1 MDIEASDRRE
11 KMLKLRDELIAVE
24 NDRLQGRNGCTLDE
38 LDSYLNSV
46 IAEAKKMFSMKKSAQ
61 WLSKYKHHIKIIHH
75 SGCPAGGGHFFL
87 QKRGFCIPKP

>member
-24 NDRLQGRNGCTLDE
+24 NDRLQGRNGCALDE

-61 WLSKYKHHIKIIHH
+61 
-75 SGCPAGGGHFFL
+75 
-87 QKRGFCIPKP
+87 

>member
-46 IAEAKKMFSMKKSAQ
+46 KKKKKKMFSMKKSAQ
-61 WLSKYKHHIKIIHH
+61 
-75 SGCPAGGGHFFL
+75 
-87 QKRGFCIPKP
+87 

>member
-11 KMLKLRDELIAVE
+11 KMLNLRDELIAVE

-61 WLSKYKHHIKIIHH
+61 
-75 SGCPAGGGHFFL
+75 
-87 QKRGFCIPKP
+87 

>member
-11 KMLKLRDELIAVE
+11 KMLTRRDELIAVE
-24 NDRLQGRNGCTLDE
+24 NDRLQGRNGCSLDE

-61 WLSKYKHHIKIIHH
+61 
-75 SGCPAGGGHFFL
+75 
-87 QKRGFCIPKP
+87 

>member
-46 IAEAKKMFSMKKSAQ
+46 IAEAKKMFSMRKSAQ
-61 WLSKYKHHIKIIHH
+61 
-75 SGCPAGGGHFFL
+75 
-87 QKRGFCIPKP
+87 

>member
-1 MDIEASDRRE
+1 MGIEASDRRE

-46 IAEAKKMFSMKKSAQ
+46 IAEAKKMFSMRKSAQ
-61 WLSKYKHHIKIIHH
+61 
-75 SGCPAGGGHFFL
+75 
-87 QKRGFCIPKP
+87 

>member
-1 MDIEASDRRE
+1 MDIEATDHRE

-61 WLSKYKHHIKIIHH
+61 
-75 SGCPAGGGHFFL
+75 
-87 QKRGFCIPKP
+87 

>member
-1 MDIEASDRRE
+1 MGIEASDRRE

-61 WLSKYKHHIKIIHH
+61 
-75 SGCPAGGGHFFL
+75 
-87 QKRGFCIPKP
+87 

>member
-24 NDRLQGRNGCTLDE
+24 NERHQDRNPTTQDE

-61 WLSKYKHHIKIIHH
+61 
-75 SGCPAGGGHFFL
+75 
-87 QKRGFCIPKP
+87 

>member
-1 MDIEASDRRE
+1 MDIEVSDRRE

-61 WLSKYKHHIKIIHH
+61 
-75 SGCPAGGGHFFL
+75 
-87 QKRGFCIPKP
+87 

>member
-11 KMLKLRDELIAVE
+11 KMLKLLDELIAVE

-61 WLSKYKHHIKIIHH
+61 
-75 SGCPAGGGHFFL
+75 
-87 QKRGFCIPKP
+87 

>member
-11 KMLKLRDELIAVE
+11 KMLKLQDKLIAVE

-61 WLSKYKHHIKIIHH
+61 
-75 SGCPAGGGHFFL
+75 
-87 QKRGFCIPKP
+87 

>member
-46 IAEAKKMFSMKKSAQ
+46 IAEAKKMFSMKKCAQ
-61 WLSKYKHHIKIIHH
+61 
-75 SGCPAGGGHFFL
+75 
-87 QKRGFCIPKP
+87 

>member
-24 NDRLQGRNGCTLDE
+24 NDLLQGRNGCTLDE

-61 WLSKYKHHIKIIHH
+61 
-75 SGCPAGGGHFFL
+75 
-87 QKRGFCIPKP
+87 

>member
-46 IAEAKKMFSMKKSAQ
+46 IAEAKKMSSMKKSAQ
-61 WLSKYKHHIKIIHH
+61 
-75 SGCPAGGGHFFL
+75 
-87 QKRGFCIPKP
+87 

>member
-46 IAEAKKMFSMKKSAQ
+46 IAGSKKMFSMKKSAQ
-61 WLSKYKHHIKIIHH
+61 
-75 SGCPAGGGHFFL
+75 
-87 QKRGFCIPKP
+87 

>member
-11 KMLKLRDELIAVE
+11 KMPKLRDELIAVE

-61 WLSKYKHHIKIIHH
+61 
-75 SGCPAGGGHFFL
+75 
-87 QKRGFCIPKP
+87 

>member
-24 NDRLQGRNGCTLDE
+24 NDRLQGRNGCTPDE

-61 WLSKYKHHIKIIHH
+61 
-75 SGCPAGGGHFFL
+75 
-87 QKRGFCIPKP
+87 

>member
-11 KMLKLRDELIAVE
+11 KMLKLQDELIAVE

-61 WLSKYKHHIKIIHH
+61 
-75 SGCPAGGGHFFL
+75 
-87 QKRGFCIPKP
+87 